1 MAESRESALDQRE
14 DPKTRRRRPGL
25 PARDTDAV
33 DRILTAAEACFREAG
48 YTGVSLREIAERA
61 GISKSSVLYHFES
74 KDHVFAEL
82 QLRVYRRL
90 ASNVTESVGSAG
102 GAAADRARIAL
113 DSLIGAV
120 RQGNDLT
127 VHAMLGARAL
137 TNPDDAPHV
146 RRMRREL
153 RALLQGTLHEIFAVD
168 GEPMP
173 RELEAA
179 GDLLWAA
186 LTGLGL
192 QSVLD
197 DSPEE
202 LERGFDSLRTVVA
215 LAFSAK
221 EAAQ

>member
-1 MAESRESALDQRE
+1 MAESPETTPEASAE
-14 DPKTRRRRPGL
+14 PKARRRRPS
-25 PARDTDAV
+25 PPSRDGDAV
-33 DRILTAAEACFREAG
+33 ERILGAAETCFREAG

-61 GISKSSVLYHFES
+61 GVSKSAVLYHFES

-90 ASNVTESVGSAG
+90 AQSVTDSVAHAG
-102 GAAADRARIAL
+102 GAAADRARVAL
-113 DSLIGAV
+113 DSLIQAV

-137 TNPDDAPHV
+137 TNAEDAPHV

-153 RALLQGTLHEIFAVD
+153 RGLLQGTLQEIFGGD
-168 GEPMP
+168 DETMP
-173 RELEAA
+173 LTLEAA

-202 LERGFDSLRTVVA
+202 LERGFDSLRTIVA
-215 LAFSAK
+215 LAF
-221 EAAQ
+221 AAREGAR

>member
-1 MAESRESALDQRE
+1 MAESGEITLDPAN
-14 DPKTRRRRPGL
+14 DPKARRRRPSV
-25 PARDTDAV
+25 PARDGDSV
-33 DRILTAAEACFREAG
+33 DRILGAAEACFREAG
-48 YTGVSLREIAERA
+48 YTGVSLREIAEKA
-61 GISKSSVLYHFES
+61 GLSKSSVLYHFES

-90 ASNVTESVGSAG
+90 ASTVTESVEHAG
-102 GAAADRARIAL
+102 GAAADRARVAL
-113 DSLIGAV
+113 DSLISAV

-137 TNPDDAPHV
+137 TNPDDALHV

-153 RALLQGTLHEIFAVD
+153 RALLRGTLQEIFAVD

-173 RELEAA
+173 LELEAA

-192 QSVLD
+192 QAVLD

-215 LAFSAK
+215 LAFSSK
-221 EAAQ
+221 EPAQ